1 MLCIYSPFCSFKR
14 SCIWAFKCFFILSLA
29 CVSLPKLL
37 YWTWHLSGISAQ
49 VKIKFLVISLEV
61 KSEKKLTKHLSDNS
75 WICSRLNT
83 SKFWTFLFVIWKKKS
98 RIISLPKVKFTMQWS
113 TEPILIK
120 LTCEVYRVL
129 HINNDQKDWKTC
141 AF

>member
-83 SKFWTFLFVIWKKKS
+83 SKFWTFLFVIWKKKKNLWKEYGICGQYLKKNQQS
-98 RIISLPKVKFTMQWS
+98 DWVFKIHSCICNWRSPVISW
-113 TEPILIK
+113 
-120 LTCEVYRVL
+120 Y
-129 HINNDQKDWKTC
+129 
-141 AF
+141 

>member
-83 SKFWTFLFVIWKKKS
+83 SKFWTFLFVIWKKKIKNLWKEY
-98 RIISLPKVKFTMQWS
+98 IICGQCFKKIVQQS
-113 TEPILIK
+113 
-120 LTCEVYRVL
+120 
-129 HINNDQKDWKTC
+129 DWVFKIHSC
-141 AF
+141 ICNWRSPVISWY

>member
-83 SKFWTFLFVIWKKKS
+83 SKFWTFLFVIWKKKKNLWKEYGICGQYFKKVQQS
-98 RIISLPKVKFTMQWS
+98 DWVFKIHSCICNWRSPVISW
-113 TEPILIK
+113 
-120 LTCEVYRVL
+120 Y
-129 HINNDQKDWKTC
+129 
-141 AF
+141 

>member
-83 SKFWTFLFVIWKKKS
+83 SKFWTFLFVIWKKKKNLWKEYG
-98 RIISLPKVKFTMQWS
+98 ICGQYFKKVQQS
-113 TEPILIK
+113 
-120 LTCEVYRVL
+120 
-129 HINNDQKDWKTC
+129 DWVFKIHSC
-141 AF
+141 ICNWRSPVIFWY

>member
-83 SKFWTFLFVIWKKKS
+83 SKFWTFLFVIWKKKKNLWKEYGICGQYLKKVQQS
-98 RIISLPKVKFTMQWS
+98 DWVFKIHSCICNWRSPVISW
-113 TEPILIK
+113 
-120 LTCEVYRVL
+120 Y
-129 HINNDQKDWKTC
+129 
-141 AF
+141 

>member
-98 RIISLPKVKFTMQWS
+98 RIYEKNMAFVDN
-113 TEPILIK
+113 IK
-120 LTCEVYRVL
+120 KKIV
-129 HINNDQKDWKTC
+129 QQSDWVFKIHSC
-141 AF
+141 ICNWRSPVIYWY